1 VGYWK
6 LNEVSGSALDMVGLH
21 NGTSHLV
28 EQGVVGKIGTAYN
41 FVKESKSSVDCGAIP
56 LTTNSFSLWAKR
68 STAGVSECF
77 IGFGRY
83 HLGLWIGNNKQITLS
98 DNSGLARATWS
109 IWTDMLTFHH
119 IVLVT
124 SVTGISGKVELFV
137 DGISQGERSCT
148 IEGISNFVI
157 GDEYADG
164 ALNSP
169 YSFNGVIDEV
179 GLWNKALTT
188 AEVVELY
195 SQGVGQTYPFRG
207 EEVQDVNFSTSANS
221 SLLLHSVGDK
231 RIILELEGANKYVK
245 YSGDNGVTYNAGIN
259 VSSGFVVYKARI
271 LANGNIVLFGTNK
284 IYYSDDN
291 LATMHPCN
299 VLDKDGKAYSYHVPV
314 NADYPGSYFNFMGGF
329 VEYEGIS
336 VLGNYANVNM
346 GASPIN
352 LYYSLDGITWKV
364 FYAFGQNPFVTDN
377 GTANGGVGG
386 TLLGDPN
393 NMLTARHI
401 HAINIG
407 GDGNFY
413 VCTGDSDQA
422 DEMHFMK
429 CSYNKITDTWVVN
442 DLLTG
447 DSRLWQRMRALG
459 VFERNGYLYWGS
471 DGGYTF
477 TYGGVVFG
485 YYGIYKCA
493 VSDINDP
500 TKHILLQP
508 LTDACY
514 SFVNVGHIVFAG
526 LQSYGSVY
534 ISFDY
539 GETWSAYA
547 KPSWMTDRLDHL
559 RVEGVWYNE
568 LYKMFVTQYG
578 FIISSRLF

>member
-1 VGYWK
+1 
-6 LNEVSGSALDMVGLH
+6 
-21 NGTSHLV
+21 
-28 EQGVVGKIGTAYN
+28 
-41 FVKESKSSVDCGAIP
+41 
-56 LTTNSFSLWAKR
+56 
-68 STAGVSECF
+68 
-77 IGFGRY
+77 
-83 HLGLWIGNNKQITLS
+83 
-98 DNSGLARATWS
+98 
-109 IWTDMLTFHH
+109 
-119 IVLVT
+119 
-124 SVTGISGKVELFV
+124 
-137 DGISQGERSCT
+137 
-148 IEGISNFVI
+148 
-157 GDEYADG
+157 
-164 ALNSP
+164 
-169 YSFNGVIDEV
+169 
-179 GLWNKALTT
+179 
-188 AEVVELY
+188 
-195 SQGVGQTYPFRG
+195 
-207 EEVQDVNFSTSANS
+207 
-221 SLLLHSVGDK
+221 
-231 RIILELEGANKYVK
+231 
-245 YSGDNGVTYNAGIN
+245 
-259 VSSGFVVYKARI
+259 
-271 LANGNIVLFGTNK
+271 
-284 IYYSDDN
+284 
-291 LATMHPCN
+291 
-299 VLDKDGKAYSYHVPV
+299 
-314 NADYPGSYFNFMGGF
+314 MGGF

-364 FYAFGQNPFVTDN
+364 FYTFGQNPFVTDN

-447 DSRLWQRMRALG
+447 DSRKWQRMRALG

-471 DGGYTF
+471 DGGYSF